1 MDMRCSCV
9 AVNGTQPGRRGSER
23 RHEPF
28 RNIRQPLRFHI
39 STPFKAN
46 DDVPCL
52 TTLPVVVVKECFG
65 VEKNFVSNPVAN
77 QRFLVGEVAHTPHR
91 RCIPFYYVDN
101 RLHFLTSAVMIAAA
115 F

>member
-1 MDMRCSCV
+1 MRCPCV

-28 RNIRQPLRFHI
+28 RNIRQPPRFNI
-39 STPFKAN
+39 RTPFKAN

-52 TTLPVVVVKECFG
+52 AALAVVVVKEGFG
-65 VEKNFVSNPVAN
+65 VEKNFVSNPVAY
-77 QRFLVGEVAHTPHR
+77 QRLLIGEVAHTPHR
-91 RCIPFYYVDN
+91 RRIPFYYVDN
-101 RLHFLTSAVMIAAA
+101 RLHFLTSAARIAAA